1 MSKGSIASRRA
12 VSICS
17 AVSSGLATSLVVVTG
32 VLLDLRVVLLMNLPF
47 GRLVFLSKNC
57 LEASNAPNRFMVV
70 RQFDHSQKN
79 RNLKR

>member
-12 VSICS
+12 ISICS
-17 AVSSGLATSLVVVTG
+17 GVSSGLVTTFVVVTG
-32 VLLDLRVVLLMNLPF
+32 ALLDLGVVLLMNLPF

-57 LEASNAPNRFMVV
+57 LDASNAPNRFMVV

-79 RNLKR
+79 RSLK